1 MKKLWTEFRAF
12 VGRTGTYFLITML
25 FFGIVALIATEQ
37 NFDRAMLWSSML
49 FAVLTAL
56 ADFIEKIAFISSAN
70 VKRILRALLVVASFA
85 FSFVA
90 VTDVIEND
98 RTALIGIAVFALF
111 ELLLTAVRCL
121 VASAKAKKKS
131 DASAYRNLFTPQDGE

>member
-111 ELLLTAVRCL
+111 ELLLTVVRCL